1 MSPAAMLPFL
11 DRLAD
16 VASEAIMPHFRA
28 SAAVDNKAA
37 EGFDPV
43 TAGDRAAEEA
53 LRALINATYP
63 AHGIMGEE
71 FGNENL
77 GAEHVWVLDPIDGT
91 RAFISGLPVWGTLIG
106 LLKDGIPALGMMA
119 QPFTGE
125 RFSGDGLSARYTGPG
140 GPRALKTRA
149 CDSLSAAVLST
160 TTPALFKG
168 AEREAYLRVEE
179 KVRLVRYGTD
189 CYAYCM
195 VAAGFMDA
203 VVETGLHPY
212 DIVAL
217 IPVIEGAGGRVTN
230 WEGGPA
236 SAGGRVVAAGDL
248 RLHAEIL
255 DALNS

>member
-1 MSPAAMLPFL
+1 MTDPALLLFL

-16 VASEAIMPHFRA
+16 SATEAIMPHFRA
-28 SAAVDNKAA
+28 SGQVDNKAMS
-37 EGFDPV
+37 GFDPV
-43 TAGDRAAEEA
+43 TAGDRAAEAA
-53 LRALINATYP
+53 LRRLINETFP
-63 AHGIMGEE
+63 SHGIMGEE
-71 FGNENL
+71 YGDENL
-77 GAEHVWVLDPIDGT
+77 EAEHVWVLDPIDGT

-106 LLKDGIPALGMMA
+106 LLSGGRPALGMMA

-125 RFSGDGLSARYTGPG
+125 RFSGDGRSARYTGPG
-140 GPRALKTRA
+140 GPRALRTRA
-149 CDSLSAAVLST
+149 CDGLGNAVLST

-168 AEREAYLRVEE
+168 AERDAYLRVEE
-179 KVRLVRYGTD
+179 QVRLVRYGYD

-203 VVETGLHPY
+203 VIETGLHAY

-230 WEGGPA
+230 WQGGPA

-255 DALNS
+255 DAINS

>member
-1 MSPAAMLPFL
+1 MNDSALLPFL

-16 VASEAIMPHFRA
+16 AAGESIMPHFRA
-28 SAAVDNKAA
+28 AGQIDNKAA
-37 EGFDPV
+37 TGFDPV
-43 TAGDRAAEEA
+43 TAGDRAAEAA
-53 LRALINATYP
+53 LRKLINETHP

-71 FGNENL
+71 YGDENL
-77 GAEHVWVLDPIDGT
+77 DAEKVWVLDPIDGT

-106 LLKDGIPALGMMA
+106 LLSGGVPSIGMMA

-125 RFSGDGLSARYTGPG
+125 RYSGDGRQACYTGPG
-140 GPRALKTRA
+140 GPRALASRP
-149 CDSLSAAVLST
+149 CGSLADAVLST
-160 TTPALFKG
+160 TTPALFKD
-168 AEREAYLRVEE
+168 AEREAYLRVEDQ
-179 KVRLVRYGTD
+179 VRLVRYGYD

-203 VVETGLHPY
+203 VIETGLHAY

-236 SAGGRVVAAGDL
+236 SSGGRVVAAGDPH
-248 RLHAEIL
+248 LHEEIL
-255 DALNS
+255 ATINR

>member
-1 MSPAAMLPFL
+1 MSTEMLLPFL
-11 DRLAD
+11 DHLAD
-16 VASEAIMPHFRA
+16 AASEAIMPHFRA
-28 SAAVDNKAA
+28 SGAVDNKAA
-37 EGFDPV
+37 SGFDPV
-43 TAGDRAAEEA
+43 TAGDRAAEAA
-53 LRALINATYP
+53 LRALINTTYP
-63 AHGIMGEE
+63 DHGIMGEE

-77 GAEHVWVLDPIDGT
+77 DADHVWVLDPIDGT

-106 LLKDGIPALGMMA
+106 LLAGGRPILGMMA

-125 RFSGDGLSARYTGPG
+125 RFSGDGLTAHYTGPG
-140 GPRALKTRA
+140 GPSALKTRA
-149 CDSLSAAVLST
+149 CVSLSDAVLST

-168 AEREAYLRVEE
+168 AERDSYLRVEE
-179 KVRLVRYGTD
+179 QVRLVRYGTD

-236 SAGGRVVAAGDL
+236 SAGGRVVAAGDP

-255 DALNS
+255 ETLNR